1 MDRLAFAEKEGAFE
15 VLAQVDRVGDDLL
28 VLLTGGR
35 AHIGAVAIAQPRPS
49 LRDPEQPSSTGSVIT
64 LLGHKE
70 DGVAKTMAEALSGR
84 LGRNVVVVAGIHWDA
99 LSREDITTVMEL
111 CRTIRE
117 KIAAALRPTGSERQN
132 VKKEG

>member
-1 MDRLAFAEKEGAFE
+1 MERLAFAEKEGAFE

-35 AHIGAVAIAQPRPS
+35 AHVGAVAVAQPRPS
-49 LRDPEQPSSTGSVIT
+49 LADPGQPSSTGSVIT

-70 DGVAKTMAEALSGR
+70 DAVAKGMAEALSGK

-99 LSREDITTVMEL
+99 LSREGITAVMEL
-111 CRTIRE
+111 CRKIGER
-117 KIAAALRPTGSERQN
+117 IAAAVPFKENAN
-132 VKKEG
+132 VKA

>member
-1 MDRLAFAEKEGAFE
+1 VDRRLAFAEKDGVFE
-15 VLAQVDRVGDDLL
+15 VLAQVDQVGDDVL

-70 DGVAKTMAEALSGR
+70 DAVAKTMAEALSGR
-84 LGRNVVVVAGIHWDA
+84 LSRNVVGVAGIHWDA
-99 LSREDITTVMEL
+99 LTREDIAAVMEL
-111 CRTIRE
+111 CRTINE
-117 KIAAALRPTGSERQN
+117 KIAAALPPKGSER
-132 VKKEG
+132 